1 MGLIVTELYSANEQT
16 LVEMHD
22 RMLQNQQRLKE
33 ENLTLSFDEKR
44 NLEKRILKAKDRL
57 KYENNQG

>member
-1 MGLIVTELYSANEQT
+1 MGLVVTELYSANEQT

-57 KYENNQG
+57 KHENNQG